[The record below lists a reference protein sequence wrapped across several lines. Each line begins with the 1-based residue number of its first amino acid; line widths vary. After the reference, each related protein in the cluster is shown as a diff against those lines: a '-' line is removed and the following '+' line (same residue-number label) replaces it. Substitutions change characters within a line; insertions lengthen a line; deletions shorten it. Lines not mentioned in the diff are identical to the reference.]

1 MLIHDQQLILQLNW
15 QNTTTK
21 ARVKIVTEKSNLTKD
36 QKDNT
41 NYTQLNLNTNLPTTL
56 PIDLDEIDRKLLQ
69 IVQDKFPIVEKPWQ
83 KISIQLGISEDEILT
98 RIKRL
103 SETGIIR
110 KIGPIINSPEIG
122 LTAATLIALQ
132 VPESKIETVTKIINQ
147 YPNVSHNYEREH
159 EYNVWFTIA
168 ASSTEKVE
176 EILTEIIQ
184 KTGCDKNKILNL
196 PTVKRFKVNVRF
208 QLT

>member
-1 MLIHDQQLILQLNW
+1 
-15 QNTTTK
+15 
-21 ARVKIVTEKSNLTKD
+21 VKIVTEKSNLTKD